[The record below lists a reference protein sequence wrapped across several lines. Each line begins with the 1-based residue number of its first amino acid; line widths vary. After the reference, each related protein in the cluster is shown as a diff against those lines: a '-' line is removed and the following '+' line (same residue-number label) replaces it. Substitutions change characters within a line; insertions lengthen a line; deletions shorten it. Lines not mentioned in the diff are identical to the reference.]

1 MEHMYKSRVAAH
13 EKKAPAAPWPLL
25 AAFGHAELS
34 NSREIRA
41 KRLQKKEN
49 RPRFFQRRQNVANFH
64 RRGAGVAARDGLD
77 LGVRKAAF
85 LGSHRSPDRCER
97 EKHRSGD
104 RCRRCHPSDSPSGGP
119 QRTWLHPGEPGASA
133 TGAWENPG
141 VCVPDQP
148 VELFDGLTPIPDG

>member
-64 RRGAGVAARDGLD
+64 RRGAGVAAPDGLD
-77 LGVRKAAF
+77 LAAP
-85 LGSHRSPDRCER
+85 LGGAAGF
-97 EKHRSGD
+97 SG
-104 RCRRCHPSDSPSGGP
+104 RAE
-119 QRTWLHPGEPGASA
+119 GEPFWVGAGLQ
-133 TGAWENPG
+133 TGANAKSTGLETDATDVIRATRIPG
-141 VCVPDQP
+141 APREPGCTQ
-148 VELFDGLTPIPDG
+148 F